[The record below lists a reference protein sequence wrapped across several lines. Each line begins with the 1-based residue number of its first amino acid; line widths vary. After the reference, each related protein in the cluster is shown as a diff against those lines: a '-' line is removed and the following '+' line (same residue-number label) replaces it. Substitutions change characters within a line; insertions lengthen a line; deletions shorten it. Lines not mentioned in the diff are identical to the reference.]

1 MARETDGRERNVF
14 GYLTHEFE
22 TFEQRPLGDVDSLV
36 LACLSYFQLPPE
48 AEAARTEEGMD
59 LRDLFR
65 DYMQLPPEDQRKGHA
80 VFYVPEL

>member
-36 LACLSYFQLPPE
+36 LACL
-48 AEAARTEEGMD
+48 
-59 LRDLFR
+59 
-65 DYMQLPPEDQRKGHA
+65 
-80 VFYVPEL
+80 

>member
-48 AEAARTEEGMD
+48 AEAAAPRRAWTCATSSARSGW
-59 LRDLFR
+59 R
-65 DYMQLPPEDQRKGHA
+65 A
-80 VFYVPEL
+80 